1 VADESKID
9 KQLSDDNRLAMRVS
23 SLGRAARSKAGIK
36 VRQPLEDVHVGVS
49 SDWEKRTL
57 ERVTPLILEELNVKE
72 LYYDSPEKVAGKEGY
87 DYRVISEGNI
97 NVAVST
103 IITVELEAE
112 GMAREIVHRVQN
124 IRRSAGYEI
133 ADHIHI
139 YYEADAFIMQSL
151 SSFADYVMQ
160 ETLALS
166 IEDGVP
172 DDVDASET
180 FKVSGYTLLLGLKK
194 AV

>member
-1 VADESKID
+1 
-9 KQLSDDNRLAMRVS
+9 M
-23 SLGRAARSKAGIK
+23 
-36 VRQPLEDVHVGVS
+36 EDVHVGVS
-49 SDWEKRTL
+49 SDWEKRAL

-72 LYYDSPEKVAGKEGY
+72 LYYDSPEIVAGKEGSG
-87 DYRVISEGNI
+87 YRVVNEGNI
-97 NVAVST
+97 NVAIST

-124 IRRSAGYEI
+124 MRRSAGYEI
-133 ADHIHI
+133 VDHIHV

-166 IEDGVP
+166 IDDGVP

-180 FKVSGYTLLLGLKK
+180 IKVSGYTLLLGVKK
-194 AV
+194 VV